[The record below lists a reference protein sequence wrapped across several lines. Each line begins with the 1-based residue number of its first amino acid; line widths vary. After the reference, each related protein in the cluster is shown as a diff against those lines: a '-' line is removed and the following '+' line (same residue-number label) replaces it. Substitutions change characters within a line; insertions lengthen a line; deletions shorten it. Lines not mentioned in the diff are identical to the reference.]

1 MRQYGNDTT
10 PTHGQPDWMQEHSRM
25 SRWTRWLPRL
35 TADRA
40 WLVFFLPALFS
51 YLYMLRSQLNTK
63 QTLGSVERLSPL
75 LDELIDPATRIEV
88 VAEGFGWAE
97 GPVWVSDKEQGREY
111 LLFSDVVN
119 NRVWKWEEGGGLF
132 TLGKTVFLERSGCR
146 TDAERCAQL
155 KEPGAN
161 GLARVPA
168 SLVGN
173 DNDVVLA
180 MCEHGER
187 RVSLM
192 RPDGTK
198 VALATHHDGR
208 RLNSPNDLAFGKNG
222 DLYFTDPSYGLNE
235 LEASPERELDV
246 NGVYRIRA
254 AHVKKT
260 LLLRHDGPAL
270 ATDGLKKQQQQQQRD
285 LQQGDAQQQQG
296 AVELLE
302 GDMSRP
308 NGIAFSPDFDGYVGC
323 DAYACSDGG
332 ALPHASVRQRLRAAT
347 AVCASLAERI
357 AAWLYVANSDR
368 ARPHVRA
375 YKVSKSGRL
384 SEGRVFFDA
393 TPLAAG
399 RVGNPDGLK
408 VDAKGNV
415 FATGPGGVLILSPKG
430 EHLGTVLTGVKTGNV
445 AFGSDGYLYITAND
459 MLQRVKL
466 RRS

>member
-1 MRQYGNDTT
+1 MHQYGNNTT
-10 PTHGQPDWMQEHSRM
+10 PTHEQQPDWMQEHSRM
-25 SRWTRWLPRL
+25 SKWTRWLPRL

-198 VALATHHDGR
+198 VALAAHYDGR

-222 DLYFTDPSYGLNE
+222 DLYFTDPSYGLNG

-260 LLLRHDGPAL
+260 LLARHEGPAL
-270 ATDGLKKQQQQQQRD
+270 ATDGLKKQQQQQQQRD
-285 LQQGDAQQQQG
+285 LQGDAQQQG
-296 AVELLE
+296 AVELAE

-308 NGIAFSPDFDGYVGC
+308 NGIAFSPDFD
-323 DAYACSDGG
+323 
-332 ALPHASVRQRLRAAT
+332 R
-347 AVCASLAERI
+347 
-357 AAWLYVANSDR
+357 LYVANSDR

-445 AFGSDGYLYITAND
+445 AFGSDGYLYITANN

-466 RRS
+466 RRT